1 MAFFSALL
9 NYRHSSPVL
18 SHEDH
23 VNEFDSGIT
32 VLSSHER
39 TNYPFTLS
47 VDDYG
52 DDFGLKSQIDQS
64 IGSQRIVEYMKEALT
79 ELLEAIKSEESSVMS
94 LVILPKE
101 EQHELLYSFNDTAVA
116 YPKDKT
122 VVDLF
127 EEQVKK
133 TPDAIAVVYEGEALS
148 YKELNE
154 KSNQLGHYL
163 IEQGVEPDTLVG
175 ICLERSL
182 EMLIGILGILK
193 SGGAYVPVDPD
204 YPSDR
209 IGYMLDD
216 AGIKLVLSME
226 DNHKILAD
234 YKDIDVLL
242 LDKDWAKI
250 SVNPTTALNVA
261 LSPSHLA
268 YVIYTSGSTGKPKG
282 VMIEHSSLVNYLLY
296 SIEYYAVDDNCF
308 SFPLFSSL
316 SFDLTQTSIYLTL
329 LTGGQLHIYQ
339 DNNVEDV
346 LNNIVVNDS
355 ITSIKLTPAH
365 LSFFKGLDGSKLKR
379 FIIGG
384 EQLTHSDLN
393 NLDKLNPLVKLFN
406 EYGPTESTIGCS
418 VLEITNYRLIKN
430 INIGSPISNTSIYII
445 NEELQL
451 LPMGIVGE
459 LCVSGAGVARGYLNQ
474 EELTREKFIEN
485 PFKEGDRIYKT
496 GDLARWLPDGNLEF
510 IGRKDNQVKIR
521 GYRIELGEIENVLS
535 SVRGISQCCVL
546 AKEDSNDNKRLVGYV
561 VVEGKLDRAAL
572 QEQLKLSLPEYMVP
586 MIWVELEEMP
596 LTSNGKLDR
605 KALPDPDSS
614 DLSTKE
620 YVAPRTETEQQ
631 LVQIWENL
639 LGVEK
644 VGVHDNF
651 FELGGHSLLATR
663 LVSMIRKE
671 LSIEIS
677 IRNVFKFNTV
687 EELSSYVDYKL
698 RNLESNETS
707 NYSINI
713 NI

>member
-1 MAFFSALL
+1 
-9 NYRHSSPVL
+9 
-18 SHEDH
+18 
-23 VNEFDSGIT
+23 
-32 VLSSHER
+32 
-39 TNYPFTLS
+39 
-47 VDDYG
+47 
-52 DDFGLKSQIDQS
+52 
-64 IGSQRIVEYMKEALT
+64 
-79 ELLEAIKSEESSVMS
+79 
-94 LVILPKE
+94 
-101 EQHELLYSFNDTAVA
+101 
-116 YPKDKT
+116 
-122 VVDLF
+122 
-127 EEQVKK
+127 
-133 TPDAIAVVYEGEALS
+133 
-148 YKELNE
+148 
-154 KSNQLGHYL
+154 
-163 IEQGVEPDTLVG
+163 
-175 ICLERSL
+175 
-182 EMLIGILGILK
+182 
-193 SGGAYVPVDPD
+193 
-204 YPSDR
+204 
-209 IGYMLDD
+209 
-216 AGIKLVLSME
+216 
-226 DNHKILAD
+226 
-234 YKDIDVLL
+234 
-242 LDKDWAKI
+242 DWAKI

-365 LSFFKGLDGSKLKR
+365 LSFFKGLDGSNLKR

-572 QEQLKLSLPEYMVP
+572 QEQLKLSLPEYMIP

-651 FELGGHSLLATR
+651 FELGGHS
-663 LVSMIRKE
+663 
-671 LSIEIS
+671 
-677 IRNVFKFNTV
+677 
-687 EELSSYVDYKL
+687 
-698 RNLESNETS
+698 
-707 NYSINI
+707 
-713 NI
+713 